1 MSAETRIRR
10 VSKEEL
16 GKVIDELGEN
26 VSQVLA
32 AKSNSDN
39 KEYTITYS
47 YTLPTMTAT
56 EPGESDDLL
65 GASLTD
71 LQTDVTIA
79 DGNISGTIKYMED
92 YDGFSTDAEGHFFAV
107 KATTT
112 SGEVHIIGTTPN
124 GSKEFKIYDSE
135 DSTNYDGVFIM
146 KIENDN
152 LEKLD
157 FRYIDGDEET
167 LKQYKVNFTYEPKE
181 DETAEAETP
190 AAEGGS
196 DNSEGGTE

>member
-47 YTLPTMTAT
+47 YTLPTMTAA

-65 GASLTD
+65 GAELTD

-79 DGNISGTIKYMED
+79 DGSISGTIKYMED
-92 YDGFSTDAEGHFFAV
+92 YDGWSTGAEGHFFAI

-112 SGEVHIIGTTPN
+112 SGVVNLTGVTPN
-124 GSKEFKIYDSE
+124 GEKTFKIYDSE

-146 KIENDN
+146 QIKNDN
-152 LEKLD
+152 LEQIILNYVDGNEVTTKA
-157 FRYIDGDEET
+157 YNID
-167 LKQYKVNFTYEPKE
+167 FTYEPKE
-181 DETAEAETP
+181 
-190 AAEGGS
+190 
-196 DNSEGGTE
+196 SE